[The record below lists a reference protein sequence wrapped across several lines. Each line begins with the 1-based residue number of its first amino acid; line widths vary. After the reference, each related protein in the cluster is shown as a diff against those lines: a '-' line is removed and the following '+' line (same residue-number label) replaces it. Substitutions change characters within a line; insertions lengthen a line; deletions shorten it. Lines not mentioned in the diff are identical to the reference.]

1 MSQFSNS
8 SYYTNNGSN
17 GQPQHMYFSDY
28 DQSKNDPVY
37 EPEYEPEYDPS
48 EEDLSETP
56 LNPSHFRQPIRE
68 TMKNSPSPGSSDSF
82 WNKALSKKYLWVTI
96 LVIFGFFILMYA
108 LVYFFIIRKKSARK
122 SGGSQSSMFGSG
134 TESDTSS
141 SIFGSGIMKDL
152 EFM

>member
-28 DQSKNDPVY
+28 DQSKNDPV
-37 EPEYEPEYDPS
+37 YEPEYDPS

-82 WNKALSKKYLWVTI
+82 WNKIFSKKYLWYTLLVMFVCGI
-96 LVIFGFFILMYA
+96 LLVAVFYYIFKG
-108 LVYFFIIRKKSARK
+108 RKSAGK